1 MDDPNYFK
9 SINLDDPVY
18 RQREIFAFI
27 DGYNANDFG
36 QFINFVNVR
45 MLKKHQGGDVTND
58 EVKIDRFNFNKQG
71 NYFKMLYGWK
81 DDADREKWFEY
92 DYEVQWSFFGGTTI
106 EEKPKKTTFGA
117 ISLTPPLQK
126 RTIDFRADPAFLE
139 NVRAILVNLYF
150 DIGGREE
157 VKQVSLTSATN
168 FVAQK
173 VDFIFPPNQVE
184 YDYEITWRI
193 RDETGKSKTVSSG
206 RQTTN
211 DTILF
216 VDEIPEN

>member
-1 MDDPNYFK
+1 
-9 SINLDDPVY
+9 
-18 RQREIFAFI
+18 
-27 DGYNANDFG
+27 
-36 QFINFVNVR
+36 